1 MNYRQWKKNYKKR
14 HGHNPPIEADKRQR
28 AKAARNTRITANDI
42 AAAIQ
47 NMADAITRTIAK
59 RTIAEIYRGLSNG
72 FRAAADAAQNV
83 AERIEKGAAND
94 SNRDI

>member
-47 NMADAITRTIAK
+47 NMADAITRTIA
-59 RTIAEIYRGLSNG
+59 ELYRGLSNG

-83 AERIEKGAAND
+83 AEQIEKGAAND

>member
-14 HGHNPPIEADKRQR
+14 HGHNPPLEADKRQR
-28 AKAARNTRITANDI
+28 AKAMRNTITANDI
-42 AAAIQ
+42 VTA
-47 NMADAITRTIAK
+47 
-59 RTIAEIYRGLSNG
+59 IAEFYRGLSNG